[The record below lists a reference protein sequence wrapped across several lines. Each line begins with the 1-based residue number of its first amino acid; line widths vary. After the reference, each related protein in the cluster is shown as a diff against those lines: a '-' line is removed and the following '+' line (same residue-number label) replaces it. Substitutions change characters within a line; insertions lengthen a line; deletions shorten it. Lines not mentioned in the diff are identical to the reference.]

1 MSGILYGV
9 STGPGDPELMTLKAV
24 RCLEKCGTVF
34 VPRTKGENTLAL
46 SIAEQCVDM
55 SGKKLIYTDFP
66 MLSDTQLINEN
77 YRRIADMICTELEKG
92 DCAMLCLGDISVY
105 STFSPI
111 ADIVTERGF
120 AVERIAGVTSFCAA
134 AAALGISLAS
144 GSEVLTV
151 IPYSS
156 NELSDLVGRSG
167 KKVIMKSGRHS
178 AELLQMLKENG
189 QKVWSAENVGLP
201 DESLIHN
208 ASDEKTGYFT
218 VFIAE
223 NDNA

>member
-34 VPRTKGENTLAL
+34 VPRTKGENSLAL

-55 SGKKLIYTDFP
+55 SGKNIVFADFP
-66 MLSDTQLINEN
+66 MSHDRQIIMDN
-77 YRRIADMICTELEKG
+77 YRRIADDICSELEKA

-105 STFSPI
+105 STFTPI
-111 ADIVTERGF
+111 ADMIAEEGYP
-120 AVERIAGVTSFCAA
+120 VERIAGVTSFCAA
-134 AAALGISLAS
+134 ASALGISLAG
-144 GSEVLTV
+144 GSELFTI

-156 NELSDLVGRSG
+156 GKLDEILKSDG
-167 KKVIMKSGRHS
+167 KKIIMKSGRHS
-178 AELLQMLKENG
+178 SELVKQLRSEG
-189 QKVWSAENVGLP
+189 YRVWTAENVGL
-201 DESLIHN
+201 
-208 ASDEKTGYFT
+208 SDEKLMYGADEETGYFT
-218 VFIAE
+218 VIIAE

>member
-9 STGPGDPELMTLKAV
+9 STGPGEPELMTLKAV
-24 RCLEKCGTVF
+24 RCLEKCATVF

-55 SGKKLIYTDFP
+55 SGKKLIYEDFP
-66 MLSDTQLINEN
+66 MSSDTQLINEN
-77 YRRIADMICTELEKG
+77 YSRIADMICTELEKG

-156 NELSDLVGRSG
+156 NELPDLVGRSG

-178 AELLQMLKENG
+178 GELLQMLKENG